1 MYGNDRSKPMQINP
15 RTRNALHHFNLRNI
29 MKQNIQ
35 SIEDFEDFNGL
46 TRYGFVS
53 QRYAFSNRFTQRD
66 QVEETLLDRTLF
78 YLTGSGAGILQFC
91 ANRLILVRS

>member
-1 MYGNDRSKPMQINP
+1 
-15 RTRNALHHFNLRNI
+15 

-91 ANRLILVRS
+91 ANRLILVRSWSFKICDALSGFSVFENSF